1 MTRVPTSAPARR
13 PARVAPRRRQRAAV
27 RAWVDVTRAAARA
40 LLTALAAV
48 VTVVATSAGAAAQDA
63 RRGEH
68 VFRKC
73 LLCHVLDPNATN
85 LIAPPLHNIVGRRA
99 AEVPGFAYSDIMK
112 LAREKGLVWN
122 AEALYYFLDRPE
134 DFMPGTYMAFAGL
147 EEQERNDVIAYL
159 TKITEDNKRKQRSDA
174 VPAVPF
180 GAPKAMA
187 PAIKVEPKSSAQ
199 SPPQTGSQNAT
210 GGAKGKAPKERP

>member
-1 MTRVPTSAPARR
+1 MMQSRATSAS
-13 PARVAPRRRQRAAV
+13 
-27 RAWVDVTRAAARA
+27 ARA
-40 LLTALAAV
+40 LSAVAMGMVLTLASLLGPAPPV
-48 VTVVATSAGAAAQDA
+48 AAQDA
-63 RRGEH
+63 KRGEH

-85 LIAPPLHNIVGRRA
+85 LIAPPLHNIIGRRA
-99 AEVPGFAYSDIMK
+99 ADVPGFAYSDIMK

-159 TKITEDNKRKQRSDA
+159 SKITEANKSKQRSDA
-174 VPAVPF
+174 APAVPF
-180 GAPKAMA
+180 SAPKSMA
-187 PAIKVEPKSSAQ
+187 PGKIDPK
-199 SPPQTGSQNAT
+199 PGPLPQQQV
-210 GGAKGKAPKERP
+210 GGAKGRTNGAKERP